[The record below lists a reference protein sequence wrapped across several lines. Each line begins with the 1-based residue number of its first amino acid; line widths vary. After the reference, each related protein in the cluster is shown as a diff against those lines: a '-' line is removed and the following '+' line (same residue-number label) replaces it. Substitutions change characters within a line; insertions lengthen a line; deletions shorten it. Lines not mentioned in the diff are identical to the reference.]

1 MKKNKDMEEKIDTH
15 NLIVD
20 FGRHKGERW
29 TRIPISYLKWLI
41 NEVGGGKGAIAQAE
55 LSRRGTT
62 MPTELVLSGHAIDRA
77 SQITNEWKEA
87 GVYSWLT
94 NKANEA
100 LEIADGKEKIKHKGY
115 KFCFTYGNHFPTLK
129 TIMR

>member
-1 MKKNKDMEEKIDTH
+1 MKQLKEEINTH
-15 NLIVD
+15 GLIVD

-29 TRIPISYLKWLI
+29 TRIPVGYLKWLV
-41 NEVGGGKGAIAQAE
+41 NDVGDEKGKIAQAE
-55 LSRRGTT
+55 LNRRGTT

-77 SQITNEWKEA
+77 SQITKEWQET
-87 GVYSWLT
+87 GVNSWLS
-94 NKANEA
+94 KIANEA
-100 LEIADGKEKIKHKGY
+100 LEVADGKERIKHKGY